1 MSSCNIGL
9 KVLCPCRHPVSQNP
23 LSIRKQNRKLTGLVP
38 QVTIFLV
45 IVLAIFLL
53 PNKAFAW
60 FEYVTSVIKIFLF
73 LLIIVLS
80 LAIVCGAGPGGYVHD
95 GAYWRD
101 LPAFKNGFTVGSLF
115 FPVSSLL
122 TLSADILR
130 GSPIVR

>member
-1 MSSCNIGL
+1 MVDRYTF
-9 KVLCPCRHPVSQNP
+9 K
-23 LSIRKQNRKLTGLVP
+23 
-38 QVTIFLV
+38 VTIFLV
-45 IVLAIFLL
+45 VVLAIFLL

-101 LPAFKNGFTVGSLF
+101 LPPFKNGFTVGPLF
-115 FPVSSLL
+115 YQDPLV
-122 TLSADILR
+122 I
-130 GSPIVR
+130 

>member
-1 MSSCNIGL
+1 MYSCSIGL
-9 KVLCPCRHPVSQNP
+9 KDLCHYQHPVSQTSLP
-23 LSIRKQNRKLTGLVP
+23 TKKQKRKLTGLVP

-60 FEYVTSVIKIFLF
+60 FEYITSVIKIFLF

-95 GAYWRD
+95 GEYWRD
-101 LPAFKNGFTVGSLF
+101 LPAFKNGFTVSPPSILS
-115 FPVSSLL
+115 SSLL

>member
-1 MSSCNIGL
+1 MTDG
-9 KVLCPCRHPVSQNP
+9 HAFE
-23 LSIRKQNRKLTGLVP
+23 
-38 QVTIFLV
+38 VTIFLV
-45 IVLAIFLL
+45 VVLVIFLL

-101 LPAFKNGFTVGSLF
+101 LPPFKNGFTVSLF
-115 FPVSSLL
+115 AYQDAS
-122 TLSADILR
+122 
-130 GSPIVR
+130 